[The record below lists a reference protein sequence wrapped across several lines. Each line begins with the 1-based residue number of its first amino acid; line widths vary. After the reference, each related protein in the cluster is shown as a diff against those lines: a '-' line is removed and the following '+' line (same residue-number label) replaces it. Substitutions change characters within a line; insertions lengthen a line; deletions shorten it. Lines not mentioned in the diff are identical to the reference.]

1 MPSKIKYLILK
12 TLKTELTYDLAT
24 PLLGIYPKE
33 MKTGYQRDI
42 YALPCLLQ
50 HYLQYLRYGNNL
62 SGHQ

>member
-33 MKTGYQRDI
+33 NIIWKETHTPIYIATPFIITKTWK
-42 YALPCLLQ
+42 
-50 HYLQYLRYGNNL
+50 
-62 SGHQ
+62 